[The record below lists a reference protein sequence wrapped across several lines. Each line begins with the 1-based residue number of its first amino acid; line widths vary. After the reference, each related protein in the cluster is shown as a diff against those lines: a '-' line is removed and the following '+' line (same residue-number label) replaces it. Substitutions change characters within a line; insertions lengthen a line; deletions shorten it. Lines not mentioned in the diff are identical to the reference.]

1 MLLGVLGLLAVLTYG
16 FANSNTVDPS
26 NAGDGG
32 AAISGFTVTNVHY
45 DLNAS
50 NPSTIDNVSFTLNP
64 ALPVGGAS
72 RISLDGGTNW
82 LATNACTGATMS
94 RVRQRERPS
103 FRSRTCGLSRRSN
116 ERTRSRANWRGQAP
130 ARDHQWGT
138 LS

>member
-82 LATNACTGATMS
+82 LATNACTGTTNVTCAASGTTVVS
-94 RVRQRERPS
+94 LANLRVVAAQ
-103 FRSRTCGLSRRSN
+103 
-116 ERTRSRANWRGQAP
+116 
-130 ARDHQWGT
+130 
-138 LS
+138 